1 MKTLERMKV
10 RKAEAIR
17 LLTEEFLAHPT
28 DATQKKLENTLDHYH
43 TIERGIVDWNERNA
57 RLFYNNTI
65 KDKTSYTKA

>member
-43 TIERGIVDWNERNA
+43 TIERGIVDWNKSHA
-57 RLFYNNTI
+57 RL
-65 KDKTSYTKA
+65 SSSRP